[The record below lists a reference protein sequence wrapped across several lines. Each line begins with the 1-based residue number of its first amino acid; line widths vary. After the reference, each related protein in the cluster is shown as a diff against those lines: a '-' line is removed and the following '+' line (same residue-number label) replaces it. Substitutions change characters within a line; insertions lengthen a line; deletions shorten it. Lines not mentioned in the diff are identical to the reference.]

1 MKRTDLLYYLFIFLN
16 RGFRGALFYHQTL
29 LDAETQG
36 GSRSP
41 VTFPIKRAS
50 GSEESVQGV
59 KSSVVERFSVD
70 PSLARFFRP
79 KLRVKVMKKNE
90 QCEIKNTKSS
100 HDILTKN

>member
-36 GSRSP
+36 GSSSP

-79 KLRVKVMKKNE
+79 KLRVKVVKKMNNVRL
-90 QCEIKNTKSS
+90 KTPRAAMTS
-100 HDILTKN
+100 